1 LNCDHGVSLWA
12 WPPAASATDGHLA
25 RAIGDEHQSKL
36 DQPEADAVAKRA
48 VPDLSPVHR
57 PEANPAF
64 DFPLAF
70 LVYL

>member
-1 LNCDHGVSLWA
+1 
-12 WPPAASATDGHLA
+12 
-25 RAIGDEHQSKL
+25 L
-36 DQPEADAVAKRA
+36 DQPEAEAVAQRA
-48 VPDLSPVHR
+48 VPDLSRVYR